1 MHISRSFSICLIFFE
16 LQTIQFHINLMNFL
30 RIFCLFI
37 AQPWITIT
45 IVLFEIMTMALMIIK
60 KSFCSAIPFSCSSH
74 FTQFFFEH
82 LDNFHSI
89 FCIFF
94 INFRFPSYPFLINE
108 EINIIRF
115 LFPMY
120 IFSYF
125 SFLYYVFIDFINDIT
140 IKSLINVL
148 PPLSSVVECNWNS
161 NLLRRTYCSF
171 CISIRLSF
179 HQNFSLANNA
189 TII

>member
-1 MHISRSFSICLIFFE
+1 MNNDNDSVVRNNDDGADDNKKVLLLRHSFFVLEPFYTIFLWTFGQFSFE
-16 LQTIQFHINLMNFL
+16 FL
-30 RIFCLFI
+30 
-37 AQPWITIT
+37 
-45 IVLFEIMTMALMIIK
+45 
-60 KSFCSAIPFSCSSH
+60 H
-74 FTQFFFEH
+74 
-82 LDNFHSI
+82 
-89 FCIFF
+89 FF
-94 INFRFPSYPFLINE
+94 INFRFPSYSFLINE

-115 LFPMY
+115 LFQLY

-171 CISIRLSF
+171 CIPIRLSF